1 MTPSRKSQLMHKLV
15 VLVQLQLELLDE
27 LKPTTERM
35 KKYQADL
42 VGFSEELNNAICNT
56 ETIQRSTYF
65 QDLANKVDTVI
76 RKNFDASK

>member
-1 MTPSRKSQLMHKLV
+1 MKPSRKNQLAHKLV

-35 KKYQADL
+35 QKYQADL
-42 VGFSEELNNAICNT
+42 VGFSEELNNAIADT
-56 ETIQRSTYF
+56 DTVQRSTYF

-76 RKNFDASK
+76 RRNFDGSK

>member
-1 MTPSRKSQLMHKLV
+1 MHKLV

-35 KKYQADL
+35 KKYQSDL
-42 VGFSEELNNAICNT
+42 IAFSEELNNAICNT
-56 ETIQRSTYF
+56 DTVQYLTYF

-76 RKNFDASK
+76 RKNFDATK

>member
-1 MTPSRKSQLMHKLV
+1 MTPTRKNQLAHKLV

-35 KKYQADL
+35 QKYQADL
-42 VGFSEELNNAICNT
+42 VGFSEELNNAIADT
-56 ETIQRSTYF
+56 DTVQRSTYF

-76 RKNFDASK
+76 RRNFDGSK

>member
-1 MTPSRKSQLMHKLV
+1 MTPARKSQLSHKLV

-35 KKYQADL
+35 RKYQSDL
-42 VGFSEELNNAICNT
+42 VGFSEELNNAIADT
-56 ETIQRSTYF
+56 ETVQSSTYF

-76 RKNFDASK
+76 RKNFDATK